1 MAAFN
6 YHVLLQRFAEE
17 RGWDPEKVRRFDFFC
32 QKQKIVHGEYVDSGD
47 VIIAVK
53 AFEKA
58 RAPSTHA
65 PH

>member
-1 MAAFN
+1 MATFN

-17 RGWDPEKVRRFDFFC
+17 RRWDPEKVRQFDLFC
-32 QKQKIVHGEYVDSGD
+32 KKQKIVHGEHVDNGD

-58 RAPSTHA
+58 RAPSHA